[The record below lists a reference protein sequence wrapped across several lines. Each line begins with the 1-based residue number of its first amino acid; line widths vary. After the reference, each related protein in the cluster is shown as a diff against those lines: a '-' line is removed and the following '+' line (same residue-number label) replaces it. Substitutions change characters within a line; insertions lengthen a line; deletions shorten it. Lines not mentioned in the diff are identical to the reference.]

1 MEDREKV
8 PARYRK
14 CAQTAAL
21 LDSIAVSTAETT
33 ALVKKLAAQFF
44 IDTAT
49 WTLPLW
55 EYQAGIVPPG
65 GATADE
71 RRAAIK
77 NRLLAEGN
85 TNEETICTLARALT
99 GREARVVNGGDY
111 SFTLEFLGGEDGFF
125 EMDLSQLRDAV
136 ELIKP
141 AHLRFLIAGM
151 TWQRLEAMAMTWQAL
166 EELEM
171 TWRRMEAAAPIVKA
185 E

>member
-1 MEDREKV
+1 M
-8 PARYRK
+8 
-14 CAQTAAL
+14 
-21 LDSIAVSTAETT
+21 
-33 ALVKKLAAQFF
+33 
-44 IDTAT
+44 
-49 WTLPLW
+49 
-55 EYQAGIVPPG
+55 
-65 GATADE
+65 
-71 RRAAIK
+71 
-77 NRLLAEGN
+77 
-85 TNEETICTLARALT
+85 
-99 GREARVVNGGDY
+99 VNGGDY